1 MHSTL
6 KCLLMFFYIIFGTLE
21 LGNKLVWNR
30 INMSY
35 TFRTYTHFISILL
48 SILQALL
55 QNIGNH

>member
-1 MHSTL
+1 MSTYV
-6 KCLLMFFYIIFGTLE
+6 FFYIIFGTLE

-35 TFRTYTHFISILL
+35 TFRTYAQFISILL